1 MTDEVQSRE
10 SPDATKVRSTQD
22 CLTITKSNY
31 STYSVI
37 LIPIVVILCQ
47 VANIELQLHCVI
59 PRISTRLGANSIRSD
74 PVARLVLPLPPPKSV
89 LRL

>member
-1 MTDEVQSRE
+1 MSDFK
-10 SPDATKVRSTQD
+10 DAARQKQAGMLSEFLYFLKTSK
-22 CLTITKSNY
+22 KWW
-31 STYSVI
+31 